1 MSSLSSIARRA
12 IVVLL
17 VLAARASAQGPD
29 SLKPAVTPGGAE
41 ASARAAQPDASQ
53 YLRGF
58 FDCQSFN
65 CREFDYVRT
74 EIPWVNW
81 MRDRFDSQVHVLI
94 TSVRNG
100 AGGLDF
106 TVAFIGRE
114 RWQGQIDT
122 LRASTLPNDADD
134 VVRRKLVQVIRV
146 GLVRYAAQTPLLNRM
161 NVGVFGPAM
170 TAPSPKQVRDPWNFW
185 IFTVGGNGSGTLESR
200 QEDEQASGNFSATRV
215 TEAWRLGLGVSSS
228 YNGRAFQLDTTGARR
243 RFINRTYDGSL
254 YAVRSLGPRW
264 SAGLLGS
271 VGYSDFLNED
281 LIVRVQPGIEYN
293 FYPWSEVVRRQ
304 LSVMYAA
311 GPVHFDYIRPTIFNL
326 TSETR
331 MQHKVIATLAQRQS
345 WGTLTVTVQG
355 QQFLHDLTKYN
366 LSINGFSNFRIGRGL
381 SLNVSGS
388 AAQVREQL
396 YLPAGGLTQE
406 QVLTRQQALATDY
419 VVRFNVGLSY
429 TFGSIY
435 NTVVN
440 QRLNALLGFGRGF
453 NQPGGGGGGGGPGGG
468 GGR

>member
-1 MSSLSSIARRA
+1 MSPLPTIALRA
-12 IVVLL
+12 IAVR
-17 VLAARASAQGPD
+17 VLAAGAPGAPGAAGAQESAP
-29 SLKPAVTPGGAE
+29 PAVPGP
-41 ASARAAQPDASQ
+41 RAAGGRAPQPDAAQ
-53 YLRGF
+53 LVRGF

-81 MRDRFDSQVHVLI
+81 MRDRFDSQVHVLV

-122 LRASTLPNDADD
+122 LRATTLPNDADD

-146 GLVRYAAQTPLLNRM
+146 GLVRYAAQTPLLSRL
-161 NVGVFGPAM
+161 NVGILGPAM
-170 TAPSPKQVRDPWNFW
+170 APPTPKDVRDPWNYW
-185 IFTVGGNGSGTLESR
+185 IFTIGGSGSGTLESR

-215 TEAWRLGLGVSSS
+215 TEAWRLGLGVSTS
-228 YNGRAFQLDTTGARR
+228 YNGRAFQLDSTGARR
-243 RFINRTYDGSL
+243 TFINRTYDGSL
-254 YAVRSLGPRW
+254 YAVRALGPRW

-281 LIVRVQPGIEYN
+281 LILRVQPGIEYN
-293 FYPWSEVVRRQ
+293 VYPWSQVVRRQ

-311 GPVHFDYIRPTIFNL
+311 GPVHFDYIRPTIFGL
-326 TSETR
+326 LRETR
-331 MQHKVIATLAQRQS
+331 LQHKLIATLAQRQS
-345 WGTLTVTVQG
+345 WGTLKVTLQG
-355 QQFLHDLTKYN
+355 HQFLQDPTKYT
-366 LSINGFSNFRIGRGL
+366 LSINGVSNFRLGKGL
-381 SLNVSGS
+381 SINLSGS
-388 AAQVREQL
+388 AAQVRDQL
-396 YLPAGGLTQE
+396 YLPAGGLSQE
-406 QVLTRQQALATDY
+406 QILTRQQALATDY

-453 NQPGGGGGGGGPGGG
+453 NQFGGGGGGGG
-468 GGR
+468 GR